1 MENYSQLKATLA
13 LFKASLKAS
22 FRDPSSVAFGLLFP
36 IIFILVFGFIG
47 GGGSRVSVAIAKDT
61 DTNNPIYK
69 ALDEIESINFITD
82 KPEDEVRK
90 SLEKGTIE
98 AVLYIKTIAPT
109 DTNPMPSYEVNVT
122 TSTAAPQDGALF
134 KSIVSGITDKVNLGA
149 ARIENPAVKLNTDEV
164 SGRKFKTIDFILPG
178 QLGFSLL
185 STGVFAT
192 AFVFFNLR
200 QTLVL
205 KRFFVTPIK
214 KVNII
219 VAEGLS
225 RLCFAIIQ
233 ATLIILV
240 GHFFFGFT
248 LVHGF
253 TTLLSM
259 LVLSA
264 LGLIVFMGF
273 GFVVSGTAKSENSI
287 PPIANLVTLPQFLLA
302 GTFFAVEAF
311 PKWLQPVSKVLP
323 LTYLNNAMRKV
334 AFEGA
339 SLLSVSREIGI
350 LIVWGIVIYAAS
362 TKFFKWE

>member
-1 MENYSQLKATLA
+1 
-13 LFKASLKAS
+13 
-22 FRDPSSVAFGLLFP
+22 
-36 IIFILVFGFIG
+36 
-47 GGGSRVSVAIAKDT
+47 
-61 DTNNPIYK
+61 
-69 ALDEIESINFITD
+69 
-82 KPEDEVRK
+82 
-90 SLEKGTIE
+90 
-98 AVLYIKTIAPT
+98 
-109 DTNPMPSYEVNVT
+109 MPSYEVNVT